1 MLNHRSLRKTL
12 LSLCQYLLASLNRK
26 LGMAFV
32 VIVWYTN
39 KECVPLLAASG
50 KWSEVLWC
58 GWNLLTLICCITLCQ
73 TKTCIVSCVQFIAI
87 ISGALGSMLPEQATM
102 QSHWLS
108 SLTHPAEPWACKPC
122 PPWSWDRITC
132 TVQRDLHSAWKA
144 WTRPK
149 KSKILEELFV
159 GIHSQLSFSLLHVE
173 DFSYI
178 LL

>member
-102 QSHWLS
+102 QSH
-108 SLTHPAEPWACKPC
+108 SLPWPTQRSPEPANLAHLGLGIALRVQF
-122 PPWSWDRITC
+122 SGTC
-132 TVQRDLHSAWKA
+132 TV
-144 WTRPK
+144 
-149 KSKILEELFV
+149 LERL
-159 GIHSQLSFSLLHVE
+159 GLALRNPR
-173 DFSYI
+173 Y
-178 LL
+178 